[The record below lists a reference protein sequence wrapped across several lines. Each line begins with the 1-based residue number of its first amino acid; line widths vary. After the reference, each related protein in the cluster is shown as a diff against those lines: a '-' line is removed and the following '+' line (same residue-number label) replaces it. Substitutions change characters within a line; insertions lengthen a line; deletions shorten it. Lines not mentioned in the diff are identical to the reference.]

1 MEFREDK
8 KKRLLDIKFQKSRLL
23 ECLLFLTLSWLSSF
37 LPCFNCLENMEAVLK
52 IPSFTVGDATNR
64 VIRNFM
70 AFEQCHYPHETYL
83 CNYIVLLDH
92 LIETEKD
99 VDLLVERKVLDNW
112 LGRDEAVVNLINELC
127 HQIVEGN
134 HSCYHDISERINE
147 YYMGYWSKL
156 MASLKSQYFRR
167 DFWRGSITVAGILAL
182 FFAF

>member
-1 MEFREDK
+1 M
-8 KKRLLDIKFQKSRLL
+8 
-23 ECLLFLTLSWLSSF
+23 
-37 LPCFNCLENMEAVLK
+37 K

-70 AFEQCHYPHETYL
+70 AFEQCHYPHETYP

-134 HSCYHDISERINE
+134 HSCYHDISEWINE
-147 YYMGYWSKL
+147 HYLGANSRHP
-156 MASLKSQYFRR
+156 LKANISAIF
-167 DFWRGSITVAGILAL
+167 
-182 FFAF
+182 